1 MLEVI
6 AAYPRRYL
14 GAVLGPNP
22 RQPRPRP
29 VTIPPPGHRRGC
41 YLATLRLD
49 NGKRRKIHVVVPTM
63 LNVASFM
70 SEFLCL
76 TVISDEMSSTL
87 SVEWTEQTT
96 RGTIVPFLQ
105 CHKTSSHL
113 ISPHQLCTANMQSYN
128 QICNLVSCCN
138 HLRLWRTNG
147 PNLAA

>member
-1 MLEVI
+1 MWLCLQSML
-6 AAYPRRYL
+6 Y
-14 GAVLGPNP
+14 
-22 RQPRPRP
+22 
-29 VTIPPPGHRRGC
+29 
-41 YLATLRLD
+41 
-49 NGKRRKIHVVVPTM
+49 
-63 LNVASFM
+63 VASFM

-76 TVISDEMSSTL
+76 TVISDEMSSGL

-138 HLRLWRTNG
+138 HLRL
-147 PNLAA
+147 